1 MQHFQHL
8 VYSNIFTLYVN
19 TVLLSSVRNFVHM
32 NPKFSKSLMQIK
44 WSNKGPSGQGLKMI
58 YMVVIVFLLLRRM
71 AWILILGING
81 SYRSVCY
88 VTCLAVILIIVVQ
101 TDWKWMLLQTPDWPW
116 LSGRPAPRHRG
127 WWTRWSR
134 TPRPVATAHLG
145 LPDASLPG
153 SATTEDTK
161 KHLWVITT
169 MKTHHSFI
177 VY

>member
-1 MQHFQHL
+1 MQHFLTLAYLHCMWIQFCYHL
-8 VYSNIFTLYVN
+8 LEI
-19 TVLLSSVRNFVHM
+19 LLIWTRNSQRASCKY
-32 NPKFSKSLMQIK
+32 NDQ
-44 WSNKGPSGQGLKMI
+44 WSNKRPSGQGLKMS
-58 YMVVIVFLLLRRM
+58 YMVAIVFLLLRRM
-71 AWILILGING
+71 AWTLILGING
-81 SYRSVCY
+81 PMETAMAHAWLLY
-88 VTCLAVILIIVVQ
+88 VLIIVVE

-116 LSGRPAPRHRG
+116 LSGRPAPHHRG

-161 KHLWVITT
+161 RHLWVINTK
-169 MKTHHSFI
+169 KTYHSFI